1 MRIVELIQGTKEWH
15 AHRAQHLNA
24 SDAPAMLGVSTNF
37 SRADLMRE
45 LAAGVPREFSDFVQE
60 RVIDPGHEFEALAR
74 VIAEGYVGEDLYPVT
89 GVQGKYSASFDGL
102 TLLEDTAWEHKR
114 LNQALRDAM
123 FDGCTGTDLPLMYQ
137 VQMEH
142 QSMVSGCERVFFMA
156 SEWKRAEGQWELVE
170 ERHCWYT
177 PNPELRARIVAGWAQ
192 FEADVSAYEPAPA
205 VASLPTGRAPETLPA
220 LSIQVTGM
228 VTNSNLAEFKDNAMA
243 VLGSINRELET
254 DEDFANAEKTV
265 VWCKGVEERLEAT
278 KQQVLGQTADID
290 AVFRT
295 MDDVSA
301 ETRRIRLELDKLVTK
316 RKEERRTEIG
326 NNARRAVQDHIR
338 AINDTLDEH
347 GLPMP
352 ATLISELQAA
362 IKGKRSFSSMQDAV
376 DTVANNAKIT
386 ASQTADRIRANMA
399 ILAEHP
405 DHSTLFSDRVQL
417 CASKAPEDLRNLV
430 AARIAEHQRVEKARL
445 DAQREKIREEEE
457 ARARKLAADEV
468 AAQQQREAEE
478 RAAAAPAP
486 APAEAAPPAQ
496 QVVAPAPRPVPTAVS
511 SSSATP
517 AEAAPREGVKIK
529 LGDIN
534 ARLAPLSI
542 SADGLAQL
550 GFKPLN
556 ATGAAKLYDQ
566 AQFPAICKALI
577 EGLRGAAEQYPMAA

>member
-1 MRIVELIQGTKEWH
+1 MITVELIQGSPEWH

-24 SDAPAMLGVSTNF
+24 SDAPAMLGVSSNF

-89 GVQGKYSASFDGL
+89 GAQGKYSASFDGL

-123 FDGCTGTDLPLMYQ
+123 FDGCTGTELPLMYQ

-142 QSMVSGCERVFFMA
+142 QAMVSECERVFFMA
-156 SEWKRAEGQWELVE
+156 SEWRRVGNEWQLVE

-177 PNPELRARIVAGWAQ
+177 PNPELRARILTGWAQ
-192 FEADVSAYEPAPA
+192 FEADVSAYEPSPA
-205 VASLPTGRAPETLPA
+205 VAPLPTGRAPETLPA

-338 AINDTLDEH
+338 AINDTLGEH

-386 ASQTADRIRANMA
+386 ASQSADRIRANIA
-399 ILAEHP
+399 ILADHP
-405 DHSTLFSDRVQL
+405 EYSTLFADRVAL
-417 CASKAPEDLRNLV
+417 CSSKAPEDLRNLV
-430 AARIAEHQRVEKARL
+430 AARIGEHVRAEEEKLEQQRA
-445 DAQREKIREEEE
+445 KIREEEE
-457 ARARKLAADEV
+457 AKARKLAADEV
-468 AAQQQREAEE
+468 LAQQQREAAE
-478 RAAAAPAP
+478 RAAAVPAP
-486 APAEAAPPAQ
+486 VSVGAAPRVQ
-496 QVVAPAPRPVPTAVS
+496 QAVAPAPRPVPTAVARS
-511 SSSATP
+511 TAPP
-517 AEAAPREGVKIK
+517 AAAAPRSVVKIK

-534 ARLAPLSI
+534 ARIAPLTI
-542 SADGLAQL
+542 SADGLAKL
-550 GFKPLN
+550 GFN
-556 ATGAAKLYDQ
+556 ALPEKGAAKLYDD
-566 AQFPAICKALI
+566 AQFPAMCDALVDTLQAAAMRKA
-577 EGLRGAAEQYPMAA
+577 A